1 MNRRFVPA
9 ILAVAALL
17 LLPLTALAADK
28 TAPKEEKTVQGEV
41 LDLGCYL
48 AHDGKGPDHAGCA
61 QMCLKSGQPM
71 GLLTADGTVY
81 ILTADHEDAKPYNQA
96 KEFGGKKVE
105 VRGTLGANGGLK
117 GLSVLAVKPL

>member
-48 AHDGKGPDHAGCA
+48 AHDGKGPDHAMCA
-61 QMCLKSGQPM
+61 QMCVKNGQPM
-71 GLLTADGTVY
+71 GLLSADGTVY
-81 ILTADHEDAKPYNQA
+81 ILTASHDDSKPFNQA
-96 KEFGGKKVE
+96 KDFAGQRVE
-105 VRGTLGANGGLK
+105 IRGTVGINGGLK
-117 GLSVLAVKPL
+117 GLTVLAVKPL